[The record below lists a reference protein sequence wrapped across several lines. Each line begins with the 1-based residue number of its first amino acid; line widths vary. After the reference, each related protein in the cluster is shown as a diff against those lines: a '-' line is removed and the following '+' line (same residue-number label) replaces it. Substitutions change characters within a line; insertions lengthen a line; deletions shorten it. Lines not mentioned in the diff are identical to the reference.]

1 LLRALKRRLLAAVP
15 PVIFL
20 AITFYFAWNAVHGA
34 RGLEAQAQQR
44 AELAKAQADFTLVDT
59 QRKTWE
65 TKVAALGGPAIAPDM
80 LDEQARKMLNDADPT
95 DLVVDLPTATAK

>member
-1 LLRALKRRLLAAVP
+1 LLRALKRRLLAPLP

-20 AITFYFAWNAVHGA
+20 AITGYFAWNAVHGA

-44 AELAKAQADFTLVDT
+44 AQLAKAQADFATVDA
-59 QRKTWE
+59 QRQIWE

-80 LDEQARKMLNDADPT
+80 LDEQARKMLNDADPS
-95 DLVVDLPTATAK
+95 DLVVDLPPAPAK